1 MYNFSSPSS
10 ATEEYPDGSRFHSPE
25 RMKLGGKLTPMDIK
39 VFEPM
44 RQKAGIAGSSS
55 CSVNNGGCSH
65 LCLAAP
71 GCYTCSCPTGVK
83 LLDNRTC
90 ADGYDEL
97 LLLAKRFELIHISLD
112 TPDLTETVI
121 PFHLNLDFVPDPD
134 EFSSVAIDYDPVE
147 GFVYWSDQLHGIFR
161 SKLNGSD
168 VELIISEEIS
178 HPDGV
183 AVDWIGRNIFW
194 IDTGNDRIEVAKLDG
209 SSRKILISR
218 DLDEPRDIA
227 LDPVNGWM
235 YWSDWGE
242 AAQIERAWMDGTHR
256 SVIVTDEI
264 GWPNGIAI
272 DVDLQH
278 LYFCD
283 AKLDRID
290 VVNTDGSGR
299 RTIIEESLS
308 HPFGLSV
315 LGDYIYWTDWE
326 QNSVKRANKL
336 TGEDNTILLTN
347 NDNLMSVE
355 TVNTRPN
362 PKWTNKCSKNNG
374 GCSHLCLAVP
384 QGRVCDCPNGFEIIA
399 VDGVECV
406 VPEAFLLYTRKSE
419 IGRVSII
426 TPNRNGYILP
436 IKGMFKYNVNLSL
449 LQFYVRETVL
459 GEKRPTYLN

>member
-1 MYNFSSPSS
+1 
-10 ATEEYPDGSRFHSPE
+10 
-25 RMKLGGKLTPMDIK
+25 
-39 VFEPM
+39 M

-71 GCYTCSCPTGVK
+71 GGYTCSCPTGVK

>member
-71 GCYTCSCPTGVK
+71 GGYTCSCPTGVK

-419 IGRVSII
+419 NGRVSII